1 MSWLSDGLYEVSLA
15 LLPIQFF
22 LAAFYFHRRYP
33 PLKES
38 RYFAAVI
45 VLNVC
50 LALAGIFF
58 ESRVLC
64 IANYLCLLVSLC
76 MYFGTQ
82 NPERFL
88 EQRTGMFNR
97 HAFECVMRENR
108 SRRYWLVSCC
118 LRNYGD
124 VRELYGACQMDRCLG
139 LIGDWL
145 QGEFPQLPKFY
156 LRNGR
161 FVLLSFQ
168 SFDQEKAAAKISQR
182 FQESWQDGEAEM
194 FVGIGC
200 AFMDSSVCLSSVE
213 DILDVL
219 ELAHRQQDAAVLPTQ
234 APVRVDG
241 QFVDGLHH
249 EIAVKRALERAVATD
264 AVSVFFQPIVDAHT
278 QRVVGAEALARIY
291 DEEFGF
297 LSPTE
302 FIPIAE
308 KTGSITQLG
317 MQVFRKVCAF
327 MSDPRNQSLDLDWVN
342 INLSPIQCMNPHLAA
357 EFIAIKDRYGVPAR
371 KLHLEITEES
381 FINLNT
387 LQDQISRMRKEG
399 FNFVLDDYG
408 SGYSNLMMVRQ
419 IPFINIKLDMGF
431 VRAHFQQPNTLL
443 PDTIRAFLEL
453 GFSIT
458 AEGVETADM
467 ALALDK
473 METTYLQG
481 FHYAR
486 PMPMEDFHQ
495 YMMMRNQQ
503 ENADCTS
510 SAESV

>member
-1 MSWLSDGLYEVSLA
+1 M
-15 LLPIQFF
+15 
-22 LAAFYFHRRYP
+22 
-33 PLKES
+33 
-38 RYFAAVI
+38 
-45 VLNVC
+45 
-50 LALAGIFF
+50 
-58 ESRVLC
+58 
-64 IANYLCLLVSLC
+64 
-76 MYFGTQ
+76 
-82 NPERFL
+82 
-88 EQRTGMFNR
+88 
-97 HAFECVMRENR
+97 
-108 SRRYWLVSCC
+108 
-118 LRNYGD
+118 
-124 VRELYGACQMDRCLG
+124 
-139 LIGDWL
+139 
-145 QGEFPQLPKFY
+145 
-156 LRNGR
+156 
-161 FVLLSFQ
+161 
-168 SFDQEKAAAKISQR
+168 
-182 FQESWQDGEAEM
+182 
-194 FVGIGC
+194 
-200 AFMDSSVCLSSVE
+200 
-213 DILDVL
+213 
-219 ELAHRQQDAAVLPTQ
+219 
-234 APVRVDG
+234 RVDG
-241 QFVDGLHH
+241 PFVDGLHH

-291 DEEFGF
+291 DEELGF

-510 SAESV
+510 LAESV